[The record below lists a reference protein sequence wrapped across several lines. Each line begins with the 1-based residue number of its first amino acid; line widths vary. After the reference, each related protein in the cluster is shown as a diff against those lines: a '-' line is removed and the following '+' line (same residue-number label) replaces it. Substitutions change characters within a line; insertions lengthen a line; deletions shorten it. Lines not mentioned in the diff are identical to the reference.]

1 MFFVKKDGCVDMKIA
16 SLFKGTLL
24 ALNVLLLL
32 DVLPAA
38 IAQIQALAANECV
51 DFSRLCQWI

>member
-1 MFFVKKDGCVDMKIA
+1 MKIA

-38 IAQIQALAANECV
+38 IAQIQALAGNE
-51 DFSRLCQWI
+51 

>member
-1 MFFVKKDGCVDMKIA
+1 MKIA
-16 SLFKGTLL
+16 SLFKATLL

-38 IAQIQALAANECV
+38 VAQIQALSSN
-51 DFSRLCQWI
+51 Q